1 MLDVAAVAI
10 DQMIRDVRRLT
21 RQRDR
26 ARAAAAGTGS
36 ARAVARRAGR
46 RLRRRLDRR
55 GSRDGRARDLDVD
68 DHGVDLP
75 PGLEPDLTF
84 DVLVNDQHV
93 WSFVPERDLSP
104 KGRRGSQREEK
115 AEDDPEAP
123 FVPWPAALANRLRG
137 RAEVALRH
145 HVSGEVLARTDH
157 VFAGGE
163 DETASVTDRRG
174 RPLIIDKYG
183 RLSRPLS
190 QQEPEIVHELL
201 GICSHLLEVLQE
213 RAGVPAFVVYG
224 TLLGAVRDQRLI
236 KHDNDVDLAY
246 LSQLPYPVDVARE
259 GLRIERVLREAGYEV
274 RRGSGVRLNARVK
287 LSDGSL
293 RGIDVFTAHW
303 VEGVLYMPS
312 DTGFRLPKET
322 ILPLGEVELHG
333 HPMPAP
339 NQPEPL
345 LAATYGPGWRK
356 PDPAF
361 KYDTPRPLHRRIN
374 GWFGGL
380 ISHRKYWDAFY
391 SQQRREVPAEP
402 SPFATWVAEHHGSAR
417 PLVDV
422 GCGTGRDSL
431 WFASQG
437 RHVVGM
443 DYNQGVLRRATRR
456 SERGELSTEFRLVN
470 LYDSRSVLSWGA
482 QLAHRDEPCDVYAR
496 FTLHALREEGRANL
510 VRLASMA
517 LRREGKLFLE
527 FRTTRDA
534 DLPHV
539 FNHKRHFLA
548 PDDVRELIT
557 AAGGEVV
564 DQLEGRGMAP
574 LASED
579 PHVCRM
585 VATWSRHR

>member
-1 MLDVAAVAI
+1 MSPG
-10 DQMIRDVRRLT
+10 
-21 RQRDR
+21 
-26 ARAAAAGTGS
+26 AGWS
-36 ARAVARRAGR
+36 
-46 RLRRRLDRR
+46 
-55 GSRDGRARDLDVD
+55 VD

-75 PGLEPDLTF
+75 SGLDDDLTY

-93 WSFVPERDLSP
+93 WSFVPGRDVSA
-104 KGRRGSQREEK
+104 KGRPASQQPEGP
-115 AEDDPEAP
+115 DDGPRAP
-123 FVPWPAALANRLRG
+123 FVPWPPALAKRLRG

-145 HVSGEVLARTDH
+145 HVSGEVLGSTDH
-157 VFAGGE
+157 VFDGAD
-163 DETASVTDRRG
+163 DETAAVADRRG
-174 RPLIIDKYG
+174 RPLIVDKYG
-183 RLSRPLS
+183 RLTRPLS
-190 QQEPEIVHELL
+190 QQEPEIVQELL
-201 GICSHLLEVLQE
+201 GVCAHLLDVLSDD
-213 RAGVPAFVVYG
+213 AGVPAFVVYG

-236 KHDNDVDLAY
+236 THDNDVDLAY
-246 LSQLPYPVDVARE
+246 LSRLPHPVDVARE
-259 GLRIERVLREAGYEV
+259 GLRVERILRAAGYDV
-274 RRGSGVRLNARVK
+274 RRGSGVRLNVRVK

-312 DTGFRLPKET
+312 DTGFRLPEAT

-345 LAATYGPGWRK
+345 LAATYGPGWRE

-361 KYDTPRPLHRRIN
+361 KYDTPRPLHRRLN

-391 SQQRREVPAEP
+391 SQQRQLVPKEP
-402 SPFATWVAEHHGSAR
+402 SPFATWVNEHHGSGR

-437 RHVVGM
+437 RHVVGI
-443 DYNQGVLRRATRR
+443 DYNLGVLRRAARR
-456 SERGELSTEFRLVN
+456 SERRELDTEFHLVN
-470 LYDSRSVLSWGA
+470 LYDSRAVLAWGA
-482 QLAHRDEPCDVYAR
+482 RLAHREEPCDVYAR
-496 FTLHALREEGRANL
+496 FTLHALREEGQANL

-527 FRTTRDA
+527 FRTPEDS

-539 FNHKRHFLA
+539 FNHKRHFLS
-548 PDDVRELIT
+548 PDEARALVT
-557 AAGGEVV
+557 TAGGRVV
-564 DQLEGRGMAP
+564 DQVVGRGLAP
-574 LASED
+574 YESED

-585 VATWSRHR
+585 VATWAGRR